1 MGAVTVHLM
10 FIMSQTW
17 MVVEFGQGSLDRAKS
32 LDMGPGLHLRIGVE
46 CKRPG
51 SKREDSP
58 GKVRVQSVLAQLEIK
73 GG

>member
-1 MGAVTVHLM
+1 MYILA
-10 FIMSQTW
+10 QTW
-17 MVVEFGQGSLDRAKS
+17 ILGEYGQGSLERAKS